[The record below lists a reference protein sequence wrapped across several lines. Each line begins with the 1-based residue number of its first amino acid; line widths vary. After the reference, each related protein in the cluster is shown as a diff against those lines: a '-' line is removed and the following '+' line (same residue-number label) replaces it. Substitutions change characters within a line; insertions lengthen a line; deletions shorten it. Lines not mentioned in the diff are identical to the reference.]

1 MNRLT
6 ATDVPEQL
14 NRNIA
19 TVMQEHSSGGK
30 VHMYLFTAMEKLKN
44 GRHFIHLPSCL
55 FHYFLIWTTDEQVYA
70 MPLSLLTFLTN
81 SNPGTCALH
90 PSGFSRFGIYYYSIP
105 IPM

>member
-30 VHMYLFTAMEKLKN
+30 VHMQWKNLKMDDTSFIYPLVFPLFLNMN
-44 GRHFIHLPSCL
+44 
-55 FHYFLIWTTDEQVYA
+55 
-70 MPLSLLTFLTN
+70 N
-81 SNPGTCALH
+81 
-90 PSGFSRFGIYYYSIP
+90 
-105 IPM
+105 